1 MAEQK
6 VKLTDLPAATDTV
19 DTAQLLINQN
29 STDQKLAVTHFLR
42 AKNNL
47 SELTNASQARA
58 NLDVPSVDEVN
69 EKMTGFIDGSNTFSA
84 GAALASRSDF
94 IWDEN
99 SKSWYY
105 WSGDLPKDVPA
116 ASNPESTGG
125 VGIGAWVG
133 IGDASLKT
141 MLAGASGSSMIGMEA
156 GGTLK
161 DATVNVTAEQFD
173 AEGDGLTDDTA
184 AIQAAI
190 DYVYAQGGGIVKLK
204 AKTYRA
210 ANLLLKP
217 RVVIEGVTLETTMI
231 KAPDNW
237 FGNAVI
243 MGQGYLTYKT
253 DSASQVVPGCFSA
266 GVRNLTIHGN
276 ATKFS
281 GTPAKDVGC
290 GLLLAGENMNLESIK
305 IIYAPSVGL
314 VTLNWGGNRDLY
326 QAADPDR
333 GWGHIGTHRKIR
345 IQFCGNDCWHCES
358 QDYYLEDI
366 EIAKAGYLSASTD
379 DLRSFWAPD
388 ERVANFRAW
397 RSVSL
402 ELFHSYGNYNG
413 YGVVFGPDTT
423 SFTMRVQYGQMI
435 VESCLIGAWFK
446 KSSYVLGS
454 RLDAHQNS
462 QHLPVPLHAM
472 STYPPAIIIES
483 STNSGKISDFGT
495 IHSLQTEKTTN
506 KDYASWAVYL
516 GGQFN
521 TVKVQHV
528 RSPTVAENLPGSGV
542 LIEGDHNHLTGSIRG
557 CFGADSNGYT
567 STALSVN
574 GGFNHTVDVSIGYS
588 ARGFWRQAG
597 QLRGRIFNEGGL
609 TTWVSG
615 FDGLT
620 DAFSRSSLEL
630 SSGVGS
636 NRMVVKSSAGTVS
649 ASTTSD
655 QKITISGLNLPYVPG
670 AGEVNPYL
678 SIDAYNGSSVYP
690 RLASVNYVA
699 TESTTSSLVFVVRL
713 QNSDSPMQLS
723 LSAKIN

>member
-1 MAEQK
+1 MATQP
-6 VKLTDLPAATDTV
+6 T
-19 DTAQLLINQN
+19 QN
-29 STDQKLAVTHFLR
+29 P
-42 AKNNL
+42 
-47 SELTNASQARA
+47 
-58 NLDVPSVDEVN
+58 VPSESPRDLKFNAGKIDEFVTSMVN
-69 EKMTGFIDGSNTFSA
+69 TYIDRFGNKHYTIEGLRWLAQQAIANYGWILKDSFEDGYTITLPNEALLWESNGEYYRWDGAMPKEVAAGSTPDS
-84 GAALASRSDF
+84 S
-94 IWDEN
+94 
-99 SKSWYY
+99 
-105 WSGDLPKDVPA
+105 
-116 ASNPESTGG
+116 GG

-133 IGDASLKT
+133 IGDAALKT

-210 ANLLLKP
+210 ANLLLRP

-231 KAPDNW
+231 KAPDDW
-237 FGNAVI
+237 TGNAVI

-290 GLLLAGENMNLESIK
+290 GVLLAGENMNLESIK

-366 EIAKAGYLSASTD
+366 EIVGAGDGSESTD
-379 DLRSFWAPD
+379 DVRSFWAPE

-413 YGVVFGPDTT
+413 YGAVFGPDANV
-423 SFTMRVQYGQMI
+423 FTIRVQYGQMI

-495 IHSLQTEKTTN
+495 IHSLQSEKTTN
-506 KDYASWAVYL
+506 KDYASWAIYL

-521 TVKVQHV
+521 TVNVQHV
-528 RSPTVAENLPGSGV
+528 RSPTVADNLPGSGV

-557 CFGADSNGYT
+557 CFGTDSNGYIG
-567 STALSVN
+567 TALAVN
-574 GGFNHTVDVSIGYS
+574 GGFNHTVDVRIGYS
-588 ARGFWRQAG
+588 ARGFWRTAG

-609 TTWVSG
+609 GTWVSG
-615 FDGLT
+615 FDGAT
-620 DAFSRSSLEL
+620 DALSRAALEL
-630 SSGVGS
+630 TSSSGG
-636 NRMVVKSSAGTVS
+636 NRMVVKSWAGTVS
-649 ASTTSD
+649 ASSTSD
-655 QKITISGLNLPYVPG
+655 QKITISGLSLPYVPG
-670 AGEVNPYL
+670 PGEVTPYL

-723 LSAKIN
+723 IAAKLN